1 MELSAQERPAKRLR
15 MTRKT
20 NAQTATLSVLL
31 EGEDTDAVRAVYL
44 VTLPH
49 PSSEGGAAGGNLV
62 APGTM
67 SREAVR
73 DAVIACCRA
82 PEHDPVWLRRHPGF
96 YCAAD
101 LRQAIGRVPGISR
114 PGPRWCPPRSLSRRP
129 LAWPAFAFHAAETRS
144 RDEVPFGEQLVLLP
158 RWLLERSGLRHSSNA
173 PQTDGCARPRS
184 SVI

>member
-82 PEHDPVWLRRHPGF
+82 PEHDPVWLRRHPF
-96 YCAAD
+96 F
-101 LRQAIGRVPGISR
+101 L
-114 PGPRWCPPRSLSRRP
+114 
-129 LAWPAFAFHAAETRS
+129 RS
-144 RDEVPFGEQLVLLP
+144 RSSSSNWSCSGNITP
-158 RWLLERSGLRHSSNA
+158 RTTLASATFTITSPSCLAGLRVS
-173 PQTDGCARPRS
+173 CR
-184 SVI
+184 